1 VDTAFDIAQAL
12 FDINAAH
19 MAQEDDGFESEDE
32 RDIEEP
38 PSPQTSTSPPAS
50 TSAGTPSAPQPTSS
64 PRANGTPAG
73 HLTKHTRKQRH
84 SKESRA
90 RRRSAKQQLLPP
102 EMRQLKS
109 IALKKKK
116 NLEAIATPADAEEL
130 HAASTG
136 WIGARIPND
145 ERTFTLE
152 EVKKA
157 PYNLRH
163 IQWDGRYVS
172 HNRIECV

>member
-1 VDTAFDIAQAL
+1 MDTAFDIAQAL
-12 FDINAAH
+12 FDINTAH
-19 MAQEDDGFESEDE
+19 MAREDDGFESEDE
-32 RDIEEP
+32 RDIEGP
-38 PSPQTSTSPPAS
+38 PSPQTSTSPAAS
-50 TSAGTPSAPQPTSS
+50 TSAGTPPATQPAS
-64 PRANGTPAG
+64 PHVNGTPAG
-73 HLTKHTRKQRH
+73 RLTELTRKQRH

-116 NLEAIATPADAEEL
+116 NPEAIATPTNAEEL
-130 HAASTG
+130 RAASTG

-152 EVKKA
+152 EVKTA

-172 HNRIECV
+172 HNRIERV